1 MSIVVLNTLRGMIE
15 SGAELDKTTAA
26 ILLLA
31 AAQFAT
37 ADAMWVWLLAKLYSK
52 LFRIRD
58 SLVKEID
65 MLNNEAKK
73 PGSVFDDHT
82 GDDGYSRQY
91 YINYTKSKLR
101 LIACVALGFLLMK
114 LIKFIF

>member
-37 ADAMWVWLLAKLYSK
+37 ADALWVWLLAKLYSK
-52 LFRIRD
+52 LFRIRA
-58 SLVKEID
+58 SLVKEREYKVHDSKPVFTKYSNDYTDKIHKKIRVLELIRNAFLGLLCG
-65 MLNNEAKK
+65 ML
-73 PGSVFDDHT
+73 FM
-82 GDDGYSRQY
+82 
-91 YINYTKSKLR
+91 
-101 LIACVALGFLLMK
+101 FLLRN
-114 LIKFIF
+114 LG